1 MITRFVSRTALIW
14 LTAMLMVFIM
24 VAVLFKP
31 VVTPILTEHHLSE
44 LEGFVSS
51 DVSVTSSL
59 TRSNGLVMLDP
70 MSDVYQQLTITTE
83 TTLSY
88 SGETWLYAESD
99 SLLVMETEAA
109 IQDEVVFLRQVTL
122 MVLAFF
128 YLVMLV
134 VHWYN
139 VLRIK
144 RSLQP
149 FRTQALAYAN
159 DDFSKRVRSQTT
171 LTDEFALSFNR
182 MARQLEQQIAQLD
195 QRNQIFTNVLNAMS
209 DGVLAVNVDKAILVS
224 NKQAERVVRLF
235 QDDSVEQHIM
245 PPEFSPLIDR
255 AIEDNAVIKDT
266 LVKDGRHYALLFSPL
281 VKKEQ
286 VVGVVMMLRDV
297 TEEVQ
302 LDELR
307 ELFVANVS
315 HELRTPISLL
325 QGYSEAIVDGVA
337 ETKEDQQALARV
349 ILDESERMG
358 RLVNDL
364 LDLAKIKSGH
374 IELNK
379 EWYPVKEFVNRLTG
393 KFAHKAR
400 EKDVQVVSD
409 VDAHIGALLF
419 DYDRLEQVFTNL
431 IDNALRYTEKGTITV
446 RVKQTLTEVTFDVL
460 DTGTGMDAANL
471 PFVFERFYKA
481 DKARTRNKTGTGL
494 GLAIAKEIVE
504 AHKGTIRVKSDIGQ
518 GTTFTITLPI
528 VSA

>member
-1 MITRFVSRTALIW
+1 MITRFLSRTALIG
-14 LTAMLMVFIM
+14 LTAIFIVFIA
-24 VAVLFKP
+24 VAVWFKP
-31 VVTPILTEHHLSE
+31 MVTPIVTNHHLSE
-44 LEGFVSS
+44 LAGFASADLSVASS
-51 DVSVTSSL
+51 VMLPNS
-59 TRSNGLVMLDP
+59 LVMLNP
-70 MSDVYQQLTITTE
+70 ASDVYQQLTFKTE

-88 SGETWLYAESD
+88 SGETWYYAESD

-109 IQDEVVFLRQVTL
+109 ILEDVNFLYQVSL
-122 MVLAFF
+122 IVLTIF
-128 YLVMLV
+128 YLVMFV

-144 RSLQP
+144 QALKP
-149 FRTQALAYAN
+149 FRAQALAYAN
-159 DDFSKRVRSQTT
+159 DDFSHRVKSQTA

-182 MARQLEQQIAQLD
+182 MARQLEQRIAQLD
-195 QRNQIFTNVLNAMS
+195 QRNQIFNHVLNAMS

-224 NKQAERVVRLF
+224 NNQAERVVRLF
-235 QDDSVEQHIM
+235 QDDAAEPNII
-245 PPEFSPLIDR
+245 PAAFSPLIDR
-255 AIEDNAVIKDT
+255 ASEDNTLIKHAV
-266 LVKDGRHYALLFSPL
+266 VQHGRHYVILFSPL
-281 VKKEQ
+281 VKKAQ
-286 VVGVVMMLRDV
+286 VIGVVMILRDV

-379 EWYPVKEFVNRLTG
+379 DWYPVKEFVNRLTG

-400 EKDVQVVSD
+400 EKDVQVMSD
-409 VDAHIGALLF
+409 VEAHIGALLF

-431 IDNALRYTEKGTITV
+431 IDNALRYTESGKITV
-446 RVKQTLTEVTFDVL
+446 RVSKQTKTITFDVI
-460 DTGTGMDAANL
+460 DTGAGMDAANL

-504 AHKGTIRVKSDIGQ
+504 AHAGTISVKSEVGQ
-518 GTTFTITLPI
+518 GTTFTITLPTGDE
-528 VSA
+528 

>member
-1 MITRFVSRTALIW
+1 
-14 LTAMLMVFIM
+14 M
-24 VAVLFKP
+24 VAGLFKP
-31 VVTPILTEHHLSE
+31 IVTPILTEHHLRE
-44 LEGFVSS
+44 LEGLSSS
-51 DVSVTSSL
+51 DLSVASSL
-59 TRSNGLVMLDP
+59 TLPNGLVMLNQA
-70 MSDVYQQLTITTE
+70 SDLYQQLTFKTE

-99 SLLVMETEAA
+99 SLLVMEAETA
-109 IQDEVVFLRQVTL
+109 IQTEVIFLRQATL
-122 MVLAFF
+122 MVLTFF
-128 YLVMLV
+128 YLVMLI

-144 RSLQP
+144 HSLQP
-149 FRTQALAYAN
+149 FRAQALAYAN
-159 DDFSKRVRSQTT
+159 DDFSNRVKSQTT
-171 LTDEFALSFNR
+171 ITDEFALSFNR
-182 MARQLEQQIAQLD
+182 MARQIEQRIAQLD
-195 QRNQIFTNVLNAMS
+195 QRNQIFNHVLNAMS
-209 DGVLAVNVDKAILVS
+209 DGVLAVNVDKSLLVS
-224 NKQAERVVRLF
+224 SKQAEKVVRLF
-235 QDDSVEQHIM
+235 QDDSAEQQIM
-245 PPEFSPLIDR
+245 PSEFLPLIDR
-255 AIEDNAVIKDT
+255 AIEDNAVIKHMS
-266 LVKDGRHYALLFSPL
+266 VKHGRHYALLFSPL
-281 VKKEQ
+281 VKKNQ

-337 ETKEDQQALARV
+337 ETKEDQQELARV

-379 EWYPVKEFVNRLTG
+379 DWYPVKEFVNRLTG
-393 KFAHKAR
+393 KFAHKAA
-400 EKDVQVVSD
+400 EKGVQVVSE
-409 VDAHIGALLF
+409 VDARISALLF

-431 IDNALRYTEKGTITV
+431 IDNALRYTEKGKITV
-446 RVKQTLTEVTFDVL
+446 RVKQTVTGVTFDVL

-504 AHKGTIRVKSDIGQ
+504 AHEGTIGVKSEIGQ
-518 GTTFTITLPI
+518 GTTFTITLPM
-528 VSA
+528 VNE